1 MKQWIFGNHAVTAAL
16 KAGKR
21 SVYDVYMSEK
31 VVDRYK
37 PLVKPLKTNV
47 HVLSPKEMDRKFA
60 GKVHQGIALRASELP
75 EYALNDII
83 DDAQFLLILDQV
95 TDPQNLG
102 ACLRSANAFG
112 CDAVLTPHHGSAA
125 MGDVA
130 AKASVGASE
139 STPVVEVP
147 NLNKAIEKLKA
158 ENFWIVGL
166 DGYANQELAEVD
178 LTGKIAIVMGNEG
191 KGLRQ
196 LVKKNCDF
204 TAKLPMVG
212 DVESLNV
219 SVATGVSL
227 YEASKQRAVK

>member
-1 MKQWIFGNHAVTAAL
+1 MKQWIFGHHAVQATL
-16 KAGKR
+16 EAGKR
-21 SVYDVYMSEK
+21 SIFDVYMNEK
-31 VVDRYK
+31 MVEKYK
-37 PLVKPLKTNV
+37 PLLKGIKTNI
-47 HVLSPKEMDRKFA
+47 HVLTPKEMDQKFS

-75 EYALNDII
+75 ESTLD
-83 DDAQFLLILDQV
+83 DVLPDAQFLLILDQI

-112 CDAVLTPHHGSAA
+112 CDAVLTPHHGSAS

-139 STPVVEVP
+139 ITPVIEVP

-158 ENFWIVGL
+158 EDFWIVGL
-166 DGYANQELAEVD
+166 DGYAKQELSQVD
-178 LTGKIAIVMGNEG
+178 LKGKIAIVMGNEG

-212 DVESLNV
+212 SVESLNV
-219 SVATGVSL
+219 SVATGVAL
-227 YEASKQRAVK
+227 YEALKQRQ